1 MHTVQYAIAIIALP
15 LVSFATEPECAATTV
30 TIRNTVIMGSGRALD
45 LFTFM

>member
-1 MHTVQYAIAIIALP
+1 MHAMHYTIAIVAFP